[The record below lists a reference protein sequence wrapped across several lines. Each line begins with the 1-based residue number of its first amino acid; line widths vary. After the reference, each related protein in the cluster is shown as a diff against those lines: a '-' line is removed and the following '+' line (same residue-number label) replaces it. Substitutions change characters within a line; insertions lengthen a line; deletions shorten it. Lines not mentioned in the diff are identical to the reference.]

1 MTDFI
6 FLGSIIT
13 AYGDC
18 SSEIKRHFLLGRQAM
33 TNLDSVLKSR
43 DIITDNAEIQR
54 IIRKLSTEELMFS
67 SCGAGEDSRES
78 FGPQDD
84 QTQS

>member
-13 AYGDC
+13 ADGDC
-18 SSEIKRHFLLGRQAM
+18 SNEIKRNLLLGRQAM

-43 DIITDNAEIQR
+43 DITTDNAEIQR
-54 IIRKLSTEELMFS
+54 IIRDYHEQLYGNKMITWKKWT
-67 SCGAGEDSRES
+67 DS
-78 FGPQDD
+78 
-84 QTQS
+84 

>member
-13 AYGDC
+13 ADGDC
-18 SSEIKRHFLLGRQAM
+18 SNEIKRNLLLGRQAM

-43 DIITDNAEIQR
+43 DITTDNAEIQR
-54 IIRKLSTEELMFS
+54 IIRDYYEQLYGNKMITWKKWT
-67 SCGAGEDSRES
+67 DS
-78 FGPQDD
+78 
-84 QTQS
+84 

>member
-1 MTDFI
+1 VTDFI

-54 IIRKLSTEELMFS
+54 IIRDYYEQLHGNKMITWKKWT
-67 SCGAGEDSRES
+67 DS
-78 FGPQDD
+78 
-84 QTQS
+84 